1 MNVLSSNL
9 ECIWLKTCPH
19 INVKLYNDD
28 VRDKK
33 LLNNE
38 CGADYVQAIRLR
50 PDGIDYQSVEP
61 YTRFYHLDGDCDRMV
76 MTFNDEDQHLHIF
89 DGDHLLL
96 FFISFI
102 RKVCCLL
109 CCWSKANRLCF

>member
-1 MNVLSSNL
+1 MDCANGVGAYWVH
-9 ECIWLKTCPH
+9 EYFKACRH

-28 VRDKK
+28 LEDKK

-38 CGADYVQAIRLR
+38 CGADYVQSLRLR
-50 PDGIDYQSVEP
+50 PDGIDYKSCEP

-76 MTFNDEDQHLHIF
+76 MTFIDKDETLNIF

-96 FFISFI
+96 LFISFI
-102 RKVCCLL
+102 RKV
-109 CCWSKANRLCF
+109 SFTV